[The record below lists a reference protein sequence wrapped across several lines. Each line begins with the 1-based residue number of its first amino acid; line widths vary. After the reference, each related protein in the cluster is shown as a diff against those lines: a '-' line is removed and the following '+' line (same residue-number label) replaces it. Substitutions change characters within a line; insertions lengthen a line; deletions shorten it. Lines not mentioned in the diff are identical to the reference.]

1 MIVEP
6 ASHFFWLL
14 CSAES
19 GDFLCVSDGA
29 LGEQSRADDAACWE
43 LAADGATAT
52 SVVGGVEVELADA
65 AGQASYNPAGE
76 QGKLCTVSL
85 KGSRSDATYMLVR
98 GPPELPSVCLAQ
110 MQSEGW
116 TVLPQLIHPDTV
128 ASMHETFYAE
138 GFFSRIGDLVNST
151 ESVAKTAVHPV
162 MLWIMEEYIRG
173 PIHVGGFN
181 VAITPPVPPDTVS
194 GSGFGQ
200 GKGGW
205 HCAWPHSLALLSPA
219 RLAALMVCLL
229 RNKPQRTTRS
239 PTTKARTS
247 RRCRT
252 TSASAASGS
261 PASVRSL
268 GPLAHS
274 FCRV

>member
-1 MIVEP
+1 
-6 ASHFFWLL
+6 
-14 CSAES
+14 
-19 GDFLCVSDGA
+19 
-29 LGEQSRADDAACWE
+29 
-43 LAADGATAT
+43 
-52 SVVGGVEVELADA
+52 
-65 AGQASYNPAGE
+65 
-76 QGKLCTVSL
+76 
-85 KGSRSDATYMLVR
+85 MLVR

-138 GFFSRIGDLVNST
+138 GFYSRIGDLVNST

-205 HCAWPHSLALLSPA
+205 HCARPHSRAVLSPA
-219 RLAALMVCLL
+219 RLSRAHGVFAP
-229 RNKPQRTTRS
+229 KRTTRS

-261 PASVRSL
+261 RASVRSL

>member
-19 GDFLCVSDGA
+19 GEFLCVGSDGA

-52 SVVGGVEVELADA
+52 SVVGGVDVELADA
-65 AGQASYNPAGE
+65 AGQAYYNPAGE
-76 QGKLCTVSL
+76 QGKLCTVSAE
-85 KGSRSDATYMLVR
+85 GSARSGAYMLVR

-116 TVLPQLIHPDTV
+116 TVLPQLIHPATV
-128 ASMHETFYAE
+128 ANMHATFYAE
-138 GFFSRIGDLVNST
+138 GFYSRIGDLVNST

-181 VAITPPVPPDTVS
+181 VAITPSVPPDTVS

-205 HCAWPHSLALLSPA
+205 HCARPFPRRAVPQP
-219 RLAALMVCLL
+219 ALMVCLL
-229 RNKPQRTTRS
+229 RAAADYPFAYNQGPNLEEMPDNVCLGCEWITCIGAQ
-239 PTTKARTS
+239 
-247 RRCRT
+247 
-252 TSASAASGS
+252 ASVLS
-261 PASVRSL
+261 PAL
-268 GPLAHS
+268 LLQGLT
-274 FCRV
+274 

>member
-1 MIVEP
+1 
-6 ASHFFWLL
+6 
-14 CSAES
+14 
-19 GDFLCVSDGA
+19 
-29 LGEQSRADDAACWE
+29 
-43 LAADGATAT
+43 
-52 SVVGGVEVELADA
+52 
-65 AGQASYNPAGE
+65 
-76 QGKLCTVSL
+76 
-85 KGSRSDATYMLVR
+85 MLVR

-138 GFFSRIGDLVNST
+138 GFYSRIGDLVNST

-205 HCAWPHSLALLSPA
+205 HCARPHSRAVLSPA
-219 RLAALMVCLL
+219 RLARAHGVFVARRSGLPVRLQPRPEPRGDAGQRLPRL
-229 RNKPQRTTRS
+229 RVDHLH
-239 PTTKARTS
+239 
-247 RRCRT
+247 RC
-252 TSASAASGS
+252 AASVLS
-261 PASVRSL
+261 PA
-268 GPLAHS
+268 LAAGS
-274 FCRV
+274 DLPCGYQTISMS